1 MVVHIQ
7 LGIEHVITR
16 WYIMSEF
23 NKKYIKISI
32 IIIIICLIIIGAM
45 FVYANFFRKIDVS
58 EEKTSKLKYYT
69 CYRSK
74 ERQETCNGVSCL
86 YSSYYKFFV
95 VKNENGSQGISC
107 KRYKSYKFNKD
118 DVEKFDI
125 NTFVVENQKYEYNEN
140 NYTYYVYDDTLI
152 EYKHDD
158 AFSIDKQLEYLKEVG
173 FSDCEITEE

>member
-1 MVVHIQ
+1 
-7 LGIEHVITR
+7 
-16 WYIMSEF
+16 MSEF

-32 IIIIICLIIIGAM
+32 ILFVICLIFIVGM
-45 FVYANFFRKIDVS
+45 YVYASFFRKIDTGV
-58 EEKTSKLKYYT
+58 EESSKLKYYT

-86 YSSYYKFFV
+86 YSSYYKFYIV
-95 VKNENGSQGISC
+95 ENEEGPQGISG
-107 KRYKSYKFNKD
+107 KRYKAYKFNKD
-118 DVEKFDI
+118 DVGKFDI
-125 NTFVVENQKYEYNEN
+125 NTFKGENQKYEYNEN

-173 FSDCEITEE
+173 FSDCEISEE